1 MEPSEVIAALM
12 AAGGITEHEVTERAV
27 VKAKKRGSFRL
38 GAWLDSSSFTT
49 DPRDGGC

>member
-1 MEPSEVIAALM
+1 MEPSGVAAALM
-12 AAGGITEHEVTERAV
+12 AAGGITEHEVAERAA
-27 VKAKKRGSFRL
+27 VKAQERGVFRS

>member
-12 AAGGITEHEVTERAV
+12 AAGGITEQELAETAA
-27 VKAKKRGSFRL
+27 VKAQERGAFRS

>member
-1 MEPSEVIAALM
+1 MEPSGVAAALM
-12 AAGGITEHEVTERAV
+12 AAGGITEQELAEAGVS
-27 VKAKKRGSFRL
+27 KAQKRGSFRS